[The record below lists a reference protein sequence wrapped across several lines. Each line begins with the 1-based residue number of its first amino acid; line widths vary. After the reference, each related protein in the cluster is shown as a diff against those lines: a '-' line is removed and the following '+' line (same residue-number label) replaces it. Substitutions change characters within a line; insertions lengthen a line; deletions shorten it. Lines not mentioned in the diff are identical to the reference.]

1 MSQLGNEQGS
11 GHHGNGHHHHLDKV
25 SAAGLLIALGIVFGD
40 IGTSPLYVLK
50 AIAGNEVISEE
61 IIFGALSCVFWTLT
75 LQTTA
80 KYVILILKADNR
92 GEGGIFALY
101 TLVRRHARWLTIPA
115 IIGGSTMIA
124 DSIITPPISV
134 SSAVEG
140 LIILYPSIKVVPIV
154 IAIISGL
161 FFVQILGTNAVG
173 KAFGPIMTVW
183 FLMLGTFGAINV
195 FQDFS
200 VFKAINPYYAYQLL
214 AHHPGG
220 FFLLGSVFLCTTG
233 AEALYSDMGHVGRG
247 NIRIS
252 WILVKVC
259 LLLNYFGQGVY
270 VMSLN
275 GQKLG
280 TRNPFYD
287 IMPQWFLPV
296 GIVIAA
302 MATIIASQ
310 AMLTGVFT
318 LISEAIRL
326 NFWPKIKI
334 NFPSDQKGQIYIPSV
349 NIMLY
354 IGCIGVITYFS
365 RVADE
370 MTIQE
375 GHKVLV
381 STAMEAAYGLAIV
394 LTMLMNTFLFSYYLY
409 AKKSRFAWVV
419 IYFCLFFFIEC
430 CFLIA
435 NLQKFMHGGWV
446 SMLIALVMIGIMYIW
461 LSASKIKARLTEY
474 EKLSKYTDSLKE
486 LSSDITV
493 PKYAT
498 HLVFLSNAGR
508 ASEIEN
514 KIIYSIF
521 QKRPKRAD
529 VYWFVHI
536 DTVDDPYTMEYKVMT
551 VADDDVY
558 KVNFRLGFRVPN
570 KINLYFRKV
579 LEDMVK
585 NGEVDI
591 RSRYESL
598 NRHNVIG
605 DFRFV
610 VLEKFLSYDNQLSFF
625 ENLIMK
631 AYFFIKGFTPSE
643 DKWFGLDSSAVKV
656 EKVPLVIRP
665 TENIN
670 LKRIP
675 WAGNGSG
682 ATNGH

>member
-1 MSQLGNEQGS
+1 MSQLGNEN
-11 GHHGNGHHHHLDKV
+11 GNGHHQHHLDKV

-80 KYVILILKADNR
+80 KYVILILRADNR

-140 LIILYPSIKVVPIV
+140 LLILYPNIQVVPIV

-183 FLMLGTFGAINV
+183 FLMLGTFGAISI

-200 VFKAINPYYAYQLL
+200 VFKALNPYYAYQLL

-287 IMPQWFLPV
+287 IVPEWFLPFS
-296 GIVIAA
+296 IVIAA
-302 MATIIASQ
+302 MATVIASQ

-318 LISEAIRL
+318 LVSEAIRL

-446 SMLIALVMIGIMYIW
+446 SMLIALVMIAVMYIW

-486 LSSDITV
+486 LSADITV

-675 WAGNGSG
+675 WTVNGNS
-682 ATNGH
+682 NGGH

>member
-1 MSQLGNEQGS
+1 MEVNQTLN
-11 GHHGNGHHHHLDKV
+11 GNGNGSHHHNLDKV

-50 AIAGNEVISEE
+50 AIAGTEIISEE

-75 LQTTA
+75 LQTTF
-80 KYVILILKADNR
+80 KYVILILRADNR

-115 IIGGSTMIA
+115 IIGGSSMIA

-140 LIILYPSIKVVPIV
+140 LLILYPTIQVVPIV

-161 FFVQILGTNAVG
+161 FFVQILGTNVVG
-173 KAFGPIMTVW
+173 KAFGPIMTIW
-183 FLMLGTFGAINV
+183 FGMLGIFGLLSVIN
-195 FQDFS
+195 DLS
-200 VFKAINPYYAYQLL
+200 ILKAVNPYYAYQLL
-214 AHHPGG
+214 ALHPGG

-252 WILVKVC
+252 WIMVKIC

-270 VMSLN
+270 VMNLS
-275 GQKLG
+275 GEKLG
-280 TRNPFYD
+280 ARNPFYD
-287 IMPQWFLPV
+287 IMPEWFLPF

-302 MATIIASQ
+302 MATVIASQ

-318 LISEAIRL
+318 LVSEAIRL

-354 IGCIGVITYFS
+354 IGCIGVILYFS
-365 RVADE
+365 KVADE
-370 MTIQE
+370 MTLKE

-394 LTMLMNTFLFSYYLY
+394 LTMLMNTFLFSYFLY
-409 AKKSRFAWVV
+409 AKKSKFTWV
-419 IYFCLFFFIEC
+419 ILYFCLFFFIEC
-430 CFLIA
+430 CFLVA
-435 NLQKFMHGGWV
+435 NLQKFTHGGWV
-446 SMLIALVMIGIMYIW
+446 SMVIAVAMISVMYIW

-474 EKLSKYTDSLKE
+474 EKLSKYTESLKE
-486 LSSDITV
+486 LSADITV

-529 VYWFVHI
+529 VYWFVHV
-536 DTVDDPYTMEYKVMT
+536 DTVDDPHTMEYKVMT
-551 VADDDVY
+551 VAEDDVY

-570 KINLYFRKV
+570 KINLYFRRV

-585 NGEVDI
+585 CGEVDI

-598 NRHNVIG
+598 NKHNVIG

-610 VLEKFLSYDNQLSFF
+610 VLEKFLSYDNQLSLF

-631 AYFFIKGFTPSE
+631 AYFFIKEFTPSE

-675 WAGNGSG
+675 WVNH
-682 ATNGH
+682 NNQGH

>member
-1 MSQLGNEQGS
+1 MEVNQTLNGS
-11 GHHGNGHHHHLDKV
+11 HSNGHQHHNLDKI

-50 AIAGNEVISEE
+50 AIAGTEKISEE

-75 LQTTA
+75 LQTTT
-80 KYVILILKADNR
+80 KYVILILRADNR

-140 LIILYPSIKVVPIV
+140 LLILYPNIQVVPIV

-183 FLMLGTFGAINV
+183 FVMLGTFGLMNV
-195 FQDFS
+195 VKDFS
-200 VFKAINPYYAYQLL
+200 VLKAINPYYAYQLL

-252 WILVKVC
+252 WIMVKIC

-275 GQKLG
+275 GQVLG
-280 TRNPFYD
+280 SRNPFYD

-302 MATIIASQ
+302 MATVIASQ

-318 LISEAIRL
+318 LVSEAIRL

-334 NFPSDQKGQIYIPSV
+334 NFPSNQKGQIYIPSI

-354 IGCIGVITYFS
+354 IGCIGVIWYFS
-365 RVADE
+365 KVADE
-370 MTIQE
+370 MTLKE

-394 LTMLMNTFLFSYYLY
+394 LTMLMNTFLYSYYLY
-409 AKKSRFAWVV
+409 AKKSKFGWVV
-419 IYFCLFFFIEC
+419 FYFMTFFFIEF

-435 NLQKFMHGGWV
+435 NLQKFTHGGWV
-446 SMLIALVMIGIMYIW
+446 SMLIAVTMIGIMYIW

-474 EKLSKYTDSLKE
+474 EKLSKYTESLKE
-486 LSSDITV
+486 LSADITV

-508 ASEIEN
+508 ATEIEN

-570 KINLYFRKV
+570 KINLYFKKV

-585 NGEVDI
+585 CGEVDI

-598 NRHNVIG
+598 NKHNVIG

-631 AYFFIKGFTPSE
+631 AYFFIKEFTPSE

-675 WAGNGSG
+675 WVHHNAPNSG
-682 ATNGH
+682 H

>member
-1 MSQLGNEQGS
+1 MEAQLHSNSNGNGN
-11 GHHGNGHHHHLDKV
+11 GNGHTHHHLDKI

-50 AIAGNEVISEE
+50 AIAGTEPVNEE

-75 LQTTA
+75 LQTTF
-80 KYVILILKADNR
+80 KYVILILRADNR

-115 IIGGSTMIA
+115 IIGGSTMLA

-140 LIILYPSIKVVPIV
+140 LTKLYPDIQTVPIV
-154 IAIISGL
+154 IIILSML
-161 FFVQILGTNAVG
+161 FFVQALGTNVVG
-173 KAFGPIMTVW
+173 KAFGPIMMVW
-183 FLMLGTFGAINV
+183 FFMLGAFGLINV
-195 FQDFS
+195 IKDFH
-200 VFKAINPYYAYQLL
+200 VLKALNPYYAYQLL
-214 AHHPGG
+214 SHHPGG

-233 AEALYSDMGHVGRG
+233 AEALYSDMGHVGRA

-252 WILVKVC
+252 WIFVKVC

-275 GQKLG
+275 GQMLG
-280 TRNPFYD
+280 NRNPFYD
-287 IMPQWFLPV
+287 LMPEWFLPF
-296 GIVIAA
+296 GIGIAT

-326 NFWPKIKI
+326 NLWPKIKI
-334 NFPSDQKGQIYIPSV
+334 NFPSDQKGQIYVPSL

-354 IGCIGVITYFS
+354 IGCVGVVLYFRES
-365 RVADE
+365 A
-370 MTIQE
+370 
-375 GHKVLV
+375 K
-381 STAMEAAYGLAIV
+381 MEAAYGLSIV
-394 LTMLMNTFLFSYYLY
+394 LTMMMNTFLFSYYLY
-409 AKKSRFAWVV
+409 AKKNNMWLILA
-419 IYFCLFFFIEC
+419 YFGLFMFIES

-435 NLQKFMHGGWV
+435 NLQKFTHGGWV
-446 SMLIALVMIGIMYIW
+446 SMLIACVMIAVMYIW

-474 EKLSKYTDSLKE
+474 EKLDKYIESLKE
-486 LSSDITV
+486 LSADITV

-498 HLVFLSNAGR
+498 HLVFMSNASR
-508 ASEIEN
+508 SSEIET

-529 VYWFVHI
+529 VYWFVHV
-536 DTVDDPYTMEYKVMT
+536 DTVDDPYTMEYKVQT
-551 VADDDVY
+551 VTPDDVY

-585 NGEVDI
+585 CGEVDI

-598 NRHNVIG
+598 NKHNVIG

-610 VLEKFLSYDNQLSFF
+610 VLEKFLSYDNQLGFW

-631 AYFFIKGFTPSE
+631 AYFFIKQYTPSE
-643 DKWFGLDSSAVKV
+643 DKWFGLDTSAVKV

-665 TENIN
+665 TENVG

-675 WAGNGSG
+675 WN
-682 ATNGH
+682 